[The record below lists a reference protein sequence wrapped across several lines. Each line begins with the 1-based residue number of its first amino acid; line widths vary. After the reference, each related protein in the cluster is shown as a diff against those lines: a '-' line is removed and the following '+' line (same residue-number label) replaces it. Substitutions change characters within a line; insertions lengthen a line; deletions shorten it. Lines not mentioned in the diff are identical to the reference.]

1 MTISKIALGLTVAA
15 LLVSCGGSD
24 HKKKPKTNTAPM
36 ATATSFSTQAET
48 KYMGTLMG
56 MDADKDKLTFAVGAQ
71 PTNGVLSLNSDGKFS
86 YTPNPEFTGSD
97 KFSFSVSDGKSSS
110 SAVDVSITVDLLE
123 VSFSD
128 YSRKAF
134 KQAAVDTPLPL
145 NSRKIAQD
153 VTAENAYDDLL
164 AQ

>member
-1 MTISKIALGLTVAA
+1 MTISKIAVGLAAIA
-15 LLVSCGGSD
+15 LLASCGGSD
-24 HKKKPKTNTAPM
+24 HKKPKVNTAPV
-36 ATATSFSTQAET
+36 ATPTSFSTQAET

-56 MDADKDKLTFAVGAQ
+56 TDKDKDKLMFAVGAS
-71 PTNGVLSLNSDGKFS
+71 PTNGVLALTSDGKFS

-97 KFSFSVSDGKSSS
+97 KFTFNVSDGKSSS
-110 SAVDVSITVDLLE
+110 STVEVNITVDLLD
-123 VSFSD
+123 VSFST

-134 KQAAVDTPLPL
+134 NQVATENPLPL